1 MISSKLRPFL
11 TSRRPFHPVQD
22 RRHHQMERLEAE
34 NAALRARVAQL
45 EAENARLR
53 QENTTMTIPR
63 TEAGRRLG
71 SVVSAV
77 STGAA
82 VAVAEADLDE
92 DMPFANGVLL
102 DLDTVGTELYL
113 KAKTLM
119 PQGCGLLSKRPE
131 SFLPDQWPSYYA
143 KAQGPYVWDL
153 SGNKYIDMCNAP
165 VRGPIPGPS

>member
-1 MISSKLRPFL
+1 
-11 TSRRPFHPVQD
+11 
-22 RRHHQMERLEAE
+22 MERLEAE

-92 DMPFANGVLL
+92 DMPFANGKEV
-102 DLDTVGTELYL
+102 DLDTIGTELYL

-165 VRGPIPGPS
+165 VRPPAHCPFSAL

>member
-1 MISSKLRPFL
+1 
-11 TSRRPFHPVQD
+11 
-22 RRHHQMERLEAE
+22 MERLEAE

-77 STGAA
+77 STGGAA
-82 VAVAEADLDE
+82 VAVAEVDLDE
-92 DMPFANGVLL
+92 DMPFANGKLL

>member
-1 MISSKLRPFL
+1 MPTLAA
-11 TSRRPFHPVQD
+11 RRIATARTQA
-22 RRHHQMERLEAE
+22 LEAE

-53 QENTTMTIPR
+53 QENSAHRGTTTMTIPR

-92 DMPFANGVLL
+92 DMPFANGKLL
-102 DLDTVGTELYL
+102 DLDTIGTELYL

-165 VRGPIPGPS
+165 VSIPPSTPLEPPHPA

>member
-1 MISSKLRPFL
+1 
-11 TSRRPFHPVQD
+11 
-22 RRHHQMERLEAE
+22 MERLEAE
-34 NAALRARVAQL
+34 NAALRDRVAQL

-53 QENTTMTIPR
+53 QENSAHRATTTMTIPR

-77 STGAA
+77 STGGAA

-92 DMPFANGVLL
+92 DMPFANGKLL
-102 DLDTVGTELYL
+102 DLDTIGTELYL

-165 VRGPIPGPS
+165 VRPPAHCPFSAL